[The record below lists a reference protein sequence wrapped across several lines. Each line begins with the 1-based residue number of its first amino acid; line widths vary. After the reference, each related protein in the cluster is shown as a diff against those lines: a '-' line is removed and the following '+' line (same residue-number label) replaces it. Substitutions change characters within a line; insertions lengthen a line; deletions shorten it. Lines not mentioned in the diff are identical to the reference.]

1 MSSDPSNLEQ
11 FLSEARVCAVAMMD
25 TAKYV
30 QDELHNVSI
39 EEPTLSKLLA
49 LLPEIAGTG
58 RTVYETVALLHAL
71 QLPAGKNIDQRGLI
85 QQVIERTSSI
95 LLSLNE
101 IVGKLSEA
109 SQQDPS
115 RSPAFILLAE
125 SAVNIF
131 TPFHRA
137 SAAANRLVADLS

>member
-1 MSSDPSNLEQ
+1 MSSEPSNLEQ
-11 FLSEARVCAVAMMD
+11 FLGEAQDCAVAMMD
-25 TAKYV
+25 MAKYV
-30 QDELHNVSI
+30 QNELPNVRI
-39 EEPTLSKLLA
+39 EEPTLSKLIA

-71 QLPAGKNIDQRGLI
+71 QLPAGRKIDQRGLI
-85 QQVIERTSSI
+85 QQVIERTSSV

-101 IVGKLSEA
+101 LVGKLSEA

-131 TPFHRA
+131 NPFHRA
-137 SAAANRLVADLS
+137 SAAADRLVADLS